1 MMVPTLIGKD
11 KTTRDKFLACI
22 FLAGV
27 DRKKY
32 GKIISKL
39 NNAFLAGMNNYPI
52 TIEGTVTMLSH
63 YMSEPP
69 SVYRSGKH
77 EEEGTKNET
86 SFAQQIRNVT
96 CYKC

>member
-1 MMVPTLIGKD
+1 MENDGTNDDWKD
-11 KTTRDKFLACI
+11 KTTRDKFLACV

-52 TIEGTVTMLSH
+52 TIEGTVMMLSH

-69 SVYRSGKH
+69 SVLRSGKH
-77 EEEGTKNET
+77 EEEGTKNEKVLH
-86 SFAQQIRNVT
+86 NE
-96 CYKC
+96 